1 MSSLIDAWCRFPT
14 YLLLIL
20 IMTGCGKE
28 AVEEA
33 AYDNTEEVDAYYR
46 DNPDRFAFA
55 SPEDIPDNL
64 IWEDGNELTP
74 FGDPRAERG
83 GRLNLRLAR
92 MQPTLRILGPDS
104 NGTLR
109 GPLWSANTVYLI
121 HQHPWEDGYIPGIA
135 KRWSV
140 DPDNRRR
147 IFLELDP
154 DARWSDGRPVTVED
168 MFFSLYMQLSPN
180 INDPAINRVIGEN
193 FQRFTRY
200 SDHLFSM
207 TLTNPT
213 PNPLSA
219 AETFIL
225 NQREFYREF
234 GEDYPDRYH
243 WRFAPVTGPYTLDEK
258 DIKRGEQITFRRIDD
273 WWANDKPFY
282 RHRFNPDALTF
293 VVIRDDTKAFE
304 SFLRGIIDWHA
315 LNETDL
321 WYDRADVEPI
331 RKGYIERAW
340 SYDLLPAPR
349 SGMYL
354 NAMQPLLDNPDVR
367 TGIHHAINYQRV
379 NDEIHRGDRR
389 RIRSFADGFG
399 PYDHPDLRAR
409 EFDLEKALERFA
421 KAGFSERGPD
431 GILQNAAG
439 QRLSFTL
446 TVSTQGEDVDIAT
459 VMKEEAM
466 KAGLELRIEQMDP
479 TSFFTKIFEKN
490 HELALSSWDTGYSQ
504 LPAFQWE
511 MRGEDAG
518 KPKNFNTSNIKV
530 KRLDDL
536 LEEWDAT
543 DDPAE
548 ARRISHAIQQEIHD
562 FAAWIPGLTIDFTRI
577 GYWRWVRWPDYFQ
590 VPRYFFFMSTGVFW
604 IDEDRRQETLEAR
617 KSGTTFEPVTRVYDR
632 WKKADE

>member
-1 MSSLIDAWCRFPT
+1 MVRPPVLLSLPIAFLSVC
-14 YLLLIL
+14 LIS
-20 IMTGCGKE
+20 GCGKE

-33 AYDNTEEVDAYYR
+33 VYDNTEEVDTYYR
-46 DNPDRFAFA
+46 DNPDRFVFA
-55 SPEDIPDNL
+55 SSEDIPGYL
-64 IWEDGNELTP
+64 PWQDGNDLTP

-92 MQPTLRILGPDS
+92 MQPTLRIMGPDA
-104 NGTLR
+104 NGSLR

-135 KRWSV
+135 RRWAV

-193 FQRFTRY
+193 YQRFTRY

-321 WYDRADVEPI
+321 WYDRADEQPI
-331 RKGYIERAW
+331 LDGYIERAW

-349 SGMYL
+349 AGMYL
-354 NAMQPLLDNPDVR
+354 NAMQPLLDNRDVR
-367 TGIHHAINYQRV
+367 TGIHYAINYQRV
-379 NDEIHRGDRR
+379 NEEIHRGDRR

-399 PYDHPDLRAR
+399 AYDHPTLRAR
-409 EFDLEKALERFA
+409 EYDLESALQHFA

-431 GILQNAAG
+431 GILQDAAG

-446 TVSTQGEDVDIAT
+446 TVSTQGEDVDIST

-530 KRLDDL
+530 ERLDAL
-536 LEEWDAT
+536 LDEWDAT
-543 DDPAE
+543 DDPVE

-562 FAAWIPGLTIDFTRI
+562 FAAWIPGLTIDFIRL

-604 IDEDRRQETLEAR
+604 IDEEMRQETLEAR
-617 KSGTTFEPVTRVYDR
+617 KNGTTYEPVTGVYDR